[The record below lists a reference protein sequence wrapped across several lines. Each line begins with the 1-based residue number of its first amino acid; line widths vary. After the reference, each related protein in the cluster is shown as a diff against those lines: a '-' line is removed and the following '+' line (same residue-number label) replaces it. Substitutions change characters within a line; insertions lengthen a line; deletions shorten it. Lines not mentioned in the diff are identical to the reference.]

1 MKRVTLTTLVL
12 LLLVAPLVA
21 GSLALSLGTWNLP
34 PSSGVVS
41 EGSFVQ
47 VGGVW
52 AFAPRWEVEL
62 FLISEATP
70 NIGGQLLGGTALT
83 LALLSPHNPPP
94 EEAPLYLN
102 LYLSLGF
109 LGKFESASPAY
120 GPFIRLSPLAV
131 GGPRFKVRERSLNL
145 SLFYNIPQNSV
156 TIFWNLFLVDL
167 FFKK

>member
-83 LALLSPHNPPP
+83 LALLSPHPPPP
-94 EEAPLYLN
+94 EEAPL
-102 LYLSLGF
+102 
-109 LGKFESASPAY
+109 
-120 GPFIRLSPLAV
+120 
-131 GGPRFKVRERSLNL
+131 
-145 SLFYNIPQNSV
+145 
-156 TIFWNLFLVDL
+156 
-167 FFKK
+167 